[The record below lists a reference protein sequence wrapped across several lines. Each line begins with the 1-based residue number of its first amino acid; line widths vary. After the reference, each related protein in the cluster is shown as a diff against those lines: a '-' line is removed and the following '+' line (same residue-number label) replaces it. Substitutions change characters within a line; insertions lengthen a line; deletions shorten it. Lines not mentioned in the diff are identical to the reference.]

1 VASRA
6 DQVGTGAAQVATG
19 ADQVATGV
27 DQVATGA
34 AEVATGAAQVAT
46 GAAQVATGADSIREI
61 SAFPPYFPLL
71 SAPVACLMIQSPIIT
86 LTTNFTRGKNPV

>member
-1 VASRA
+1 MASRA
-6 DQVGTGAAQVATG
+6 
-19 ADQVATGV
+19 

-34 AEVATGAAQVAT
+34 AEVGTGAAQMAT
-46 GAAQVATGADSIREI
+46 GVDQVATGADSIREI